1 MQFLYH
7 KQAGEEILKLKGEEF
22 AHLKARRIKENE
34 ILSLRN
40 LDDDFIYE
48 YKIS

>member
-22 AHLKARRIKENE
+22 AHLKA
-34 ILSLRN
+34 
-40 LDDDFIYE
+40 
-48 YKIS
+48 

>member
-22 AHLKARRIKENE
+22 AH
-34 ILSLRN
+34 
-40 LDDDFIYE
+40 
-48 YKIS
+48 

>member
-22 AHLKARRIKENE
+22 AHLK
-34 ILSLRN
+34 
-40 LDDDFIYE
+40 
-48 YKIS
+48 

>member
-22 AHLKARRIKENE
+22 AHLKARRIKESE

-40 LDDDFIYE
+40 LEDD
-48 YKIS
+48 

>member
-22 AHLKARRIKENE
+22 A
-34 ILSLRN
+34 
-40 LDDDFIYE
+40 
-48 YKIS
+48 

>member
-22 AHLKARRIKENE
+22 AHL
-34 ILSLRN
+34 
-40 LDDDFIYE
+40 
-48 YKIS
+48 